1 MNSKVLIGTFSLILS
16 LAMFAFGVHVF
27 AYSGECTKLFSN
39 VGLIC
44 FIGWLPVLII
54 GIIILVMGIS
64 EIKTNNKKP

>member
-1 MNSKVLIGTFSLILS
+1 
-16 LAMFAFGVHVF
+16 MFAFGVHVF